1 MRSGQQHTS
10 RSWSFHG
17 SGSSAGAGWA
27 GCGSK
32 LSAGADWTGCGATD
46 VEQELGGA
54 TGSFTRLETAA
65 ADGALEVGRLTHG
78 RERDGEG
85 KRRADMSGIALDWQS
100 DRKLWPEKEEFD
112 YFDKM

>member
-1 MRSGQQHTS
+1 MRSGLQHTS

-32 LSAGADWTGCGATD
+32 LSAGAVWAGCGATD
-46 VEQELGGA
+46 VGQELGGA
-54 TGSFTRLETAA
+54 TDVGQELGGAKA

-85 KRRADMSGIALDWQS
+85 KRRADMSGILARCKTRRVRLGAS
-100 DRKLWPEKEEFD
+100 G
-112 YFDKM
+112 